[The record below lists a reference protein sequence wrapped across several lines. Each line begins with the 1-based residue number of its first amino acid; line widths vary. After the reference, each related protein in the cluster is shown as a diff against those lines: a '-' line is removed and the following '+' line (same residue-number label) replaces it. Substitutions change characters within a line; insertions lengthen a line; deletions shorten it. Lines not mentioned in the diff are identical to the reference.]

1 MSKFRQ
7 GSVYNLT
14 KIGSGL
20 GESQVMIRLRFRLKS
35 GNDLTKTA
43 PDSGSKQL
51 TIWLRIVSIGL
62 KPDSNLA
69 KIGTGFR
76 KTKVMIKPRL
86 DQNQIWPRPCQ
97 DWTRIMSQSGQY
109 WEWSR
114 FESGYYQA
122 RIRLQSS
129 QDWFQAWERVR
140 LWSSQDSG

>member
-1 MSKFRQ
+1 
-7 GSVYNLT
+7 
-14 KIGSGL
+14 
-20 GESQVMIRLRFRLKS
+20 MIRLRFRLKS

-86 DQNQIWPRPCQ
+86 D
-97 DWTRIMSQSGQY
+97 
-109 WEWSR
+109 
-114 FESGYYQA
+114 
-122 RIRLQSS
+122 
-129 QDWFQAWERVR
+129 
-140 LWSSQDSG
+140 